1 MTGITYLPKEV
12 LVLIGDFVTKPDLI
26 ATFSTCRPLQHTLS
40 HLLWRDVRI
49 ESQKPQPSIEI
60 LKVHAH
66 VVHHFEVCGCN
77 VSKEF
82 FKITFPHLRT
92 LTIRWYSPQDPAR
105 DAAIMATQDIC
116 THRMI
121 QFHPTI
127 RELVFYPWGPASSTK
142 LWDTI
147 VTTLQQPRRLEI
159 GGAFSLGGESL
170 AGSWRVCTKF
180 EEICIKGIST
190 GFSINS
196 SFCYSPV
203 LNQLDFG
210 RVKRLYM
217 DWQSLV
223 RGNCPAYH
231 VQLNCIKL
239 FTNLT
244 TLYWNVG
251 RYDFPVEGFASALQ
265 NGAWPHLQD
274 LVVTG
279 IRGGAV
285 AADSDEGLTKVIQ
298 KLPPSLRRL

>member
-1 MTGITYLPKEV
+1 MTGITDLPKEV
-12 LVLIGDFVTKPDLI
+12 LVLIGDLVTKPDLI

-40 HLLWRDVRI
+40 HLLWRDVCI

-66 VVHHFEVCGCN
+66 VVHHFE
-77 VSKEF
+77 
-82 FKITFPHLRT
+82 
-92 LTIRWYSPQDPAR
+92 
-105 DAAIMATQDIC
+105 DIC

-127 RELVFYPWGPASSTK
+127 RELVFYPWGPAPSTK

-170 AGSWRVCTKF
+170 AGSWRVCTRF

-251 RYDFPVEGFASALQ
+251 RYDFPAEGFASALQ